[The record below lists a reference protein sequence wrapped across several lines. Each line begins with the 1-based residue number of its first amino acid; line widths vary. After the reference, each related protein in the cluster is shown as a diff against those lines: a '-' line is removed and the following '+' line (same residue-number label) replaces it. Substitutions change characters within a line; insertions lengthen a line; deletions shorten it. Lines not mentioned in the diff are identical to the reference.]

1 MPYNSLPK
9 GSFNSVGGCGQFLL
23 RNEINYPDTSSR
35 HDGFDCLPRPSYK
48 IDHMIQW
55 FQLPSTSVIGKVI
68 KIRCVRGLSRFTEN
82 REMRLPSW
90 HRLKPGVPRGKNAT
104 SGYCLGP
111 SLLSV
116 TQDLCDKGHQNG
128 GHEHADVCQVS
139 TGNDRKGDTLVTSN
153 SSIALQ
159 FYDKHLL
166 LLLLGEG
173 HLLTPKALVW
183 ILSSINLRAFFIML

>member
-1 MPYNSLPK
+1 MRLWGRCSAVRRKEHNANIRRQGAEHGVCLTTAFPR

-35 HDGFDCLPRPSYK
+35 HYGFDCLPRPSYK
-48 IDHMIQW
+48 IDYMIQW

-90 HRLKPGVPRGKNAT
+90 HRLKPGVPRGKNVT

-111 SLLSV
+111 SLLSA
-116 TQDLCDKGHQNG
+116 TQDLCDKGHQNR
-128 GHEHADVCQVS
+128 GH
-139 TGNDRKGDTLVTSN
+139 T
-153 SSIALQ
+153 
-159 FYDKHLL
+159 
-166 LLLLGEG
+166 
-173 HLLTPKALVW
+173 
-183 ILSSINLRAFFIML
+183 